1 MNDMF
6 YFKAMLSNGI
16 YELVHNNTSFDS
28 SMYQAITKKL
38 KMHLSETYLWHYR
51 LGPIN
56 RCRM

>member
-6 YFKAMLSNGI
+6 YFKTMPSNGS

-28 SMYQAITKKL
+28 SMYQAITNKL
-38 KMHLSETYLWHYR
+38 KMDLSKTYPWHCR
-51 LGPIN
+51 LGHIN